1 MSNYALVKNGVVEN
15 VVVWD
20 GTGGIF
26 DDYITV
32 NIDGISAG
40 IDWTYDGEALP
51 LRQKLL
57 RRGVGH
63 SISGAFDVSIRIS
76 STRYFFHSDKAAAS
90 SVVAIPASTAS
101 CLHDISS
108 SAADFKVDFW

>member
-20 GTGGIF
+20 GTGDIF

-32 NIDGISAG
+32 NIDDISAG
-40 IDWTYDGEALP
+40 IHGHITERHLP

-57 RRGVGH
+57 RRGCRPLNIG
-63 SISGAFDVSIRIS
+63 SF
-76 STRYFFHSDKAAAS
+76 
-90 SVVAIPASTAS
+90 
-101 CLHDISS
+101 
-108 SAADFKVDFW
+108 

>member
-40 IDWTYDGEALP
+40 IDWTYDGEAFAP
-51 LRQKLL
+51 PTEITPQ
-57 RRGVGH
+57 GV
-63 SISGAFDVSIRIS
+63 
-76 STRYFFHSDKAAAS
+76 
-90 SVVAIPASTAS
+90 
-101 CLHDISS
+101 
-108 SAADFKVDFW
+108 

>member
-32 NIDGISAG
+32 NIDDISAG
-40 IDWTYDGEALP
+40 IDWTYDVEAFATP
-51 LRQKLL
+51 PEITPK
-57 RRGVGH
+57 GV
-63 SISGAFDVSIRIS
+63 
-76 STRYFFHSDKAAAS
+76 
-90 SVVAIPASTAS
+90 
-101 CLHDISS
+101 
-108 SAADFKVDFW
+108 

>member
-40 IDWTYDGEALP
+40 IDWTYDGEAFA

-57 RRGVGH
+57 RRGCRPLNIG
-63 SISGAFDVSIRIS
+63 SF
-76 STRYFFHSDKAAAS
+76 
-90 SVVAIPASTAS
+90 
-101 CLHDISS
+101 
-108 SAADFKVDFW
+108 